1 MISLIVSG
9 VVVAVVAIFFIFG
22 RQNLVAKNNEYE
34 AHKQRL
40 EEQIEQQQQVQQDL
54 QERAKYVQT
63 KKYIEEIAKS
73 KLGLVY
79 PDEIIFKPV
88 VE

>member
-1 MISLIVSG
+1 MVSG

-34 AHKQRL
+34 ARKQQL
-40 EEQIEQQQQVQQDL
+40 EERIEQQQQVQQEL